1 MNDWVKVKLCLKAAE
16 CANSGSEENVN
27 KYKQYK
33 IQQLDIMSNLDTNMY
48 IISGSPG
55 SPGSSGTLVI
65 TPGTPSYQALSLIF
79 NTMTREADI
88 MNHLYIMQ
96 LLIVIFIFLK

>member
-16 CANSGSEENVN
+16 CANSGSEENIN
-27 KYKQYK
+27 KYK

-48 IISGSPG
+48 IISG